1 MSTPSCSRCHTG
13 HPTYGVDGL
22 CHRCLSAAVSLAST
36 PMPRSLFDEPLSDPE
51 PSRFQPGDHCGLY
64 RIVRLIG
71 RGATGEV
78 YEAEHTDNGRRL
90 ALKVLHRRLR
100 RSADRVR
107 FLAEGRAAA
116 AAADPNRVYVFEAVE
131 IAGLPLL
138 AMELVPGETL
148 AAHVR
153 RLGPLQPQTAVAQIQ
168 QVIDGL
174 EAGYLAGVLHRDIK
188 PGNCFL
194 DAHGQV
200 KVGDFGLATIAARP
214 RDEAAPADAA
224 LFVGGTP
231 EFAAPEQLTGD
242 RTDLRS
248 DIYAVGATLFFLLTG
263 RPPFA
268 HPEITHL
275 VEQVTTQPISWPEY
289 PQVPAGLR
297 AAVNRCLAKNPA
309 ERFVDYA
316 ELRSALHPFSPDAE
330 EPATLA
336 RRAMALAL
344 DTLVLLPLLGPIVA
358 LLVGSGVG
366 RSLLDL
372 ALIATI
378 LLALYRTIAIAT
390 RGATVGMRL
399 LGLRVTAGAGE
410 PPPWPAA
417 ALRGSVLV
425 APFISA
431 KLATLL
437 LVVPGTAIVGASL
450 IALAV
455 AGLPLVPRVRSTAA
469 PLSHD
474 RLTRTRVTRQ
484 KPPRHRHAA
493 ATAAPDLATSDAHI
507 GPFAVV
513 RELRRDAHGTV
524 WDAWDAQL
532 RRRVW
537 IHEVPVGTPPL
548 GEHITHANRPTALRW
563 LQGHRSG
570 TRAWDAFEAIGGEP
584 LASIRGAEWPSV
596 AVWLLD
602 LTRELVAR
610 EPAGQS
616 ATLNPDSIWVT
627 SAGHGVLLDIPAS
640 SAGAV
645 QTPAATATPT
655 LIPAQ
660 QALAHAA
667 RLALGTREVALPPRV
682 QAHLD
687 ALARNQFLT
696 LADAATALE
705 PLTAIPDRVTS
716 RIRLQ
721 TLLLS
726 GATWGATGLLL
737 APLLRALLAVAPQ
750 FTAAQPIVLSLL
762 IATAAAF
769 SGWRYAGGVWLSTS
783 SLLIVDPTGQ
793 PVTRAKAALRALLAW
808 SWLVLLAARAAPLS
822 PQVGMLLVLALWYTI
837 SHPSHGV
844 VDRLIGTQV
853 VPR

>member
-36 PMPRSLFDEPLSDPE
+36 PVPRSLFDEPLSGPE
-51 PSRFQPGDHCGLY
+51 PSRFEPGDHCGPY

-78 YEAEHTDNGRRL
+78 YEAQHTDNGRRL

-116 AAADPNRVYVFEAVE
+116 AAAHPNRVYVFEAVE

-138 AMELVPGETL
+138 AMELVLGETL

-153 RLGPLQPQTAVAQIQ
+153 RVGPLPAQTAVAQIQ

-174 EAGYLAGVLHRDIK
+174 EAGYLAGGLHRDIK

-194 DAHGQV
+194 DADGHV
-200 KVGDFGLATIAARP
+200 KIGDFGLASIAARP

-242 RTDLRS
+242 RTDIRS

-263 RPPFA
+263 RPPFS
-268 HPEITHL
+268 HPDITQL
-275 VEQVTTQPISWPEY
+275 VEQVTTQPITWPE
-289 PQVPAGLR
+289 PLQVPAGLR
-297 AAVNRCLAKNPA
+297 AVVNRCLAKNPA

-344 DTLVLLPLLGPIVA
+344 DTLVLLPLLGPVAA

-366 RSLLDL
+366 RSPLDL
-372 ALIATI
+372 AVVATI
-378 LLALYRTIAIAT
+378 LLAFYRTGAVAM

-399 LGLRVTAGAGE
+399 LGLRVITEAGE
-410 PPPWPAA
+410 RPTWPAA
-417 ALRGSVLV
+417 AVRASVLV
-425 APFISA
+425 APVLAA
-431 KLATLL
+431 KLGTLVL
-437 LVVPGTAIVGASL
+437 AAPGTAAVGATM
-450 IALAV
+450 LAV
-455 AGLPLVPRVRSTAA
+455 AVGGLLLVPRVRGAA
-469 PLSHD
+469 ATLSHD
-474 RLTRTRVTRQ
+474 RVTRTRVILQ
-484 KPPRHRHAA
+484 KPPRPSRAA
-493 ATAAPDLATSDAHI
+493 AIAASDLPTSDTHI
-507 GPFAVV
+507 GPFAVI
-513 RELRRDAHGTV
+513 RELRRDPSGVV
-524 WDAWDAQL
+524 WDAWDPQL
-532 RRRVW
+532 RRCVW
-537 IHEVPVGTPPL
+537 VHEVPAGTPPL
-548 GEHITHANRPTALRW
+548 AEHITHANRRTALRW
-563 LQGHRSG
+563 LQGHRSD
-570 TRAWDAFEAIGGEP
+570 TRAWDAFEAVDGKP
-584 LASIRGAEWPSV
+584 LSSVRVAEWPSV
-596 AVWLLD
+596 AVWVLD
-602 LTRELVAR
+602 LTRELAAR
-610 EPAGQS
+610 DAAGRA
-616 ATLNPDSIWVT
+616 ATLEPNRIWVT
-627 SAGHGVLLDIPAS
+627 SAGHGVLLDIPAPS
-640 SAGAV
+640 PASV
-645 QTPAATATPT
+645 QTLATTAAPTPT
-655 LIPAQ
+655 TTQ

-667 RLALGTREVALPPRV
+667 RLALGARDVPLPPRV
-682 QAHLD
+682 RAYLD

-705 PLTAIPDRVTS
+705 PLTTIPDRVTS
-716 RIRLQ
+716 RLRLQ

-726 GATWGATGLLL
+726 GATWGAASLLL
-737 APLLRALLAVAPQ
+737 ASLMRALLGAAPQ
-750 FTAAQPIVLSLL
+750 LADAQPIVLSLL

-769 SGWRYAGGVWLSTS
+769 SGWRYAGGLWLSAS
-783 SLLIVDPTGQ
+783 NLLIVDNAGR
-793 PVTRAKAALRALLAW
+793 PVTRAKAAHRALLAW
-808 SWLVLLAARAAPLS
+808 SWLVLLVGRPAPIP
-822 PQVGMLLVLALWYTI
+822 PQVGMLLVLALWYTL
-837 SHPSHGV
+837 SHPSRGV
-844 VDRLIGTQV
+844 VDRLMGTQV

>member
-224 LFVGGTP
+224 LLVGGTP
-231 EFAAPEQLTGD
+231 EFAAPEQLTGE
-242 RTDLRS
+242 RTDIRS
-248 DIYAVGATLFFLLTG
+248 DVYAVGATLFFLLTG
-263 RPPFA
+263 RPPFS
-268 HPEITHL
+268 HPDITHL
-275 VEQVTTQPISWPEY
+275 VEQVTTQPITWPEH

-297 AAVNRCLAKNPA
+297 AVVTRCLAKNPA

-316 ELRSALHPFSPDAE
+316 DLRSALHPFSPDAE

-372 ALIATI
+372 ALIATL
-378 LLALYRTIAIAT
+378 LLALYRTSAVAT

-399 LGLRVTAGAGE
+399 LGLRVMTETGE
-410 PPPWPAA
+410 HPTWPAA
-417 ALRGSVLV
+417 ALRASVLV
-425 APFISA
+425 APLLAA

-437 LVVPGTAIVGASL
+437 LAVPGTAAVGA
-450 IALAV
+450 AMV
-455 AGLPLVPRVRSTAA
+455 AFAAGGLLLVPRVGGTAA

-474 RLTRTRVTRQ
+474 RLTRTRVILQR
-484 KPPRHRHAA
+484 PSRPRRAA
-493 ATAAPDLATSDAHI
+493 ATSATDLATSDTHI

-513 RELRRDAHGTV
+513 RELSRDAVGIV

-537 IHEVPVGTPPL
+537 IHEVPAGTPPP
-548 GEHITHANRPTALRW
+548 GEQITHASRPTALRW
-563 LQGHRSG
+563 LQGHRSD
-570 TRAWDAFEAIGGEP
+570 TRAWDAFEAVDGKP
-584 LASIRGAEWPSV
+584 LSSIRAAQWPSV

-602 LTRELVAR
+602 LTRELATR
-610 EPAGQS
+610 EADGRS
-616 ATLNPDSIWVT
+616 ATLHPDRIWVT
-627 SAGHGVLLDIPAS
+627 SAGHGVLLDIPAP
-640 SAGAV
+640 SAASV

-655 LIPAQ
+655 PTTAQ

-667 RLALGTREVALPPRV
+667 RLALGARDVPLPPRV

-687 ALARNQFLT
+687 ALARDQFLT

-705 PLTAIPDRVTS
+705 PLTTIPDRVTS
-716 RIRLQ
+716 RLRLQ

-726 GATWGATGLLL
+726 GATWGATSLLL
-737 APLLRALLAVAPQ
+737 APLLRALAVAPQ
-750 FTAAQPIVLSLL
+750 FTAAQPIGLALL

-769 SGWRYAGGVWLSTS
+769 SGWRYAGGLWLSAS
-783 SLLIVDPTGQ
+783 NLLIVDHAGH
-793 PVTRAKAALRALLAW
+793 PVTGAKAALRALLAW
-808 SWLVLLAARAAPLS
+808 SWLVLLASRSAPIP
-822 PQVGMLLVLALWYTI
+822 PQVGMLLVLALWYAI
-837 SHPSHGV
+837 SHPSRGV